1 MPENFKYVWLV
12 LHQGTLAGAIFSPDG
27 VNNPSP
33 ELIGCVSAMPKT
45 VIQTSMTMTLPAMTP
60 CQYSSRR
67 KKQL

>member
-1 MPENFKYVWLV
+1 
-12 LHQGTLAGAIFSPDG
+12 
-27 VNNPSP
+27 
-33 ELIGCVSAMPKT
+33 VSAMPKT